1 MKTNRLAFYFC
12 MVILVITASS
22 CVTPKDVRYLQDM
35 PKYGMPINES
45 LEATVAPYDELRILV
60 LSNTGKEDELLKP
73 FNAVQSMGSSAYY
86 SGGPNMTGYLVDSEG
101 NIQFPVLGKL
111 HIEGLTRLQLQD
123 TIAAQLRRNGQL
135 KDPLV
140 VVRFLNFKVFMLSSS
155 GGKVINVT
163 NERCTFLEALAMA
176 GGLDWYTRRDRIGVM
191 REVNGKRVIH
201 YLDPRSTEI
210 FNDEFFVLQQND
222 IIFTEE
228 RPYKFFN
235 ANLNTIL
242 GFISS
247 ITGLATSAVAIY
259 SLYKLFTPSGN

>member
-1 MKTNRLAFYFC
+1 MKTNKSTFYFLLIALA
-12 MVILVITASS
+12 VSATS
-22 CVTPKDVRYLQDM
+22 CVTTKTVRYLQDM
-35 PKYGMPINES
+35 PTYGMPINES
-45 LEATVAPYDELRILV
+45 LEATVAPFDELRIYV
-60 LSNTGKEDELLKP
+60 LSNTGKDDELIKP
-73 FNAVQSMGSSAYY
+73 FNVL
-86 SGGPNMTGYLVDSEG
+86 GGNLSQNNINQGMGYLVDAEG

-111 HIEGLTRLQLQD
+111 HVQGLTRLQLQD
-123 TIAAQLRRNGQL
+123 TIAAQLIRNGQL

-140 VVRFLNFKVFMLSSS
+140 VARFLNFKVFMLSSS

-235 ANLNTIL
+235 SNLNTVL

-259 SLYKLFTPSGN
+259 SLIKVFKPNN

>member
-1 MKTNRLAFYFC
+1 MKTNKSTFYFLFL
-12 MVILVITASS
+12 IALAISATS
-22 CVTPKDVRYLQDM
+22 CVTTKTVRYLQDM
-35 PKYGMPINES
+35 PTYGMPINES
-45 LEATVAPYDELRILV
+45 LEATVAPFDELRIYV
-60 LSNTGKEDELLKP
+60 LSNTGKDDELIKP
-73 FNAVQSMGSSAYY
+73 FNVL
-86 SGGPNMTGYLVDSEG
+86 GGNLSQNNINQGMGYLVDAEG

-111 HIEGLTRLQLQD
+111 HVEGLTRLQLQD
-123 TIAAQLRRNGQL
+123 TIAAQLIRNGQL

-140 VVRFLNFKVFMLSSS
+140 VARFLNFKVFMLSSS

-235 ANLNTIL
+235 SNLNTVL

-259 SLYKLFTPSGN
+259 SIYKMFKPNN

>member
-1 MKTNRLAFYFC
+1 MKTNKTIFYFLLIALA
-12 MVILVITASS
+12 VSTTS
-22 CVTPKDVRYLQDM
+22 CVTTKTVRYLQDM
-35 PKYGMPINES
+35 PTYGMPINES
-45 LEATVAPYDELRILV
+45 LEATVAPFDELRIYV
-60 LSNTGKEDELLKP
+60 LSNTGKDDELIKP
-73 FNAVQSMGSSAYY
+73 FNVFGGSLGQN
-86 SGGPNMTGYLVDSEG
+86 SGNQGLSYLVDVNG
-101 NIQFPVLGKL
+101 NIQFPVLGEL
-111 HIEGLTRLQLQD
+111 HVEGLTRLQLQD
-123 TIAAQLRRNGQL
+123 TIAAQLIRNGQL

-140 VVRFLNFKVFMLSSS
+140 VARFLNFKVFMLSSS
-155 GGKVINVT
+155 GGKVINVS

-210 FNDEFFVLQQND
+210 FNDDFFVLQQND

-235 ANLNTIL
+235 SNLNTVL

-259 SLYKLFTPSGN
+259 SLIKVFKPNN